1 MRPGLIAS
9 LLDISERN
17 LHQGAERLRF
27 FETGTVFPGKE
38 ITEEA
43 QHLAILIS
51 GPDQNSWLDP
61 SPEPAG
67 FFTLKGVLERIIN
80 RPIELSLADQKEAN
94 AAFIAN
100 ITINNKAIGR
110 AAQIAPS
117 RARQIDARHPIF
129 VAEINLNLVF
139 EESSRQIIYQDL
151 PKYPAVRRDIAME
164 LPYSLPN
171 IEIEKVL
178 REIDSNLLESFK
190 LFDLFYDETGNQMDE
205 NKKSIAYSLT
215 YRNHERTLKSAEV
228 DTEHEK
234 VLSKLKT
241 KLPIEFR

>member
-1 MRPGLIAS
+1 
-9 LLDISERN
+9 
-17 LHQGAERLRF
+17 
-27 FETGTVFPGKE
+27 
-38 ITEEA
+38 
-43 QHLAILIS
+43 
-51 GPDQNSWLDP
+51 
-61 SPEPAG
+61 
-67 FFTLKGVLERIIN
+67 
-80 RPIELSLADQKEAN
+80 
-94 AAFIAN
+94 
-100 ITINNKAIGR
+100 
-110 AAQIAPS
+110 
-117 RARQIDARHPIF
+117 
-129 VAEINLNLVF
+129 
-139 EESSRQIIYQDL
+139 
-151 PKYPAVRRDIAME
+151 ME

-190 LFDLFYDETGNQMDE
+190 LFDLFYDETGNQMNE